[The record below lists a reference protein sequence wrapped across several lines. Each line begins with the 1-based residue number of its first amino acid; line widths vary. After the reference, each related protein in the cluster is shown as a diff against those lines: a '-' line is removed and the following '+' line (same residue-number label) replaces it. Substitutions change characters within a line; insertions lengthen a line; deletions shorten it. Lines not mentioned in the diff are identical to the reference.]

1 MPASESPMPKPLT
14 RSAVRTVCG
23 MAWYGARR
31 RLWWLTRK
39 NRFAG
44 RKAAPLPCLQFAR
57 KTPLLRRLRD
67 VDMQYQYNKI
77 VNLKIAAPQL
87 DGIVLEPGQIF
98 SYWYLLG
105 KPTRRKGY
113 IEGMVLRNGGYAPGV
128 GGGLC
133 QLSNLI
139 YWLTLHT
146 PLTIVERHRHGYDVF
161 PDSNRTQPFGSG
173 ATCFY
178 PHGDLMIRNDT
189 GQAWQLC
196 VRVGEAYLEGEWRA
210 ETPPAFRYEVFEK
223 EHVMRREHWGGFS
236 RHNQIWRRVYD
247 AAGGTVL
254 REEFVVEN
262 HALMM
267 YSPLLAAPGESDHS
281 RYDT

>member
-1 MPASESPMPKPLT
+1 MTDAKPMEKPLN
-14 RSAVRTVCG
+14 RSALRAKCG
-23 MAWYGARR
+23 MLYYGTRR
-31 RLWWLTRK
+31 RLWWLTQSHH
-39 NRFAG
+39 FARQTG
-44 RKAAPLPCLQFAR
+44 APLACRQFAH
-57 KTPLLRRLRD
+57 KTPLLRKLRD

-77 VNLKIAAPQL
+77 VNLKVAVPRL
-87 DGIVLEPGQIF
+87 NGILLHPGETF

-113 IEGMVLRNGGYAPGV
+113 IEGMVLKNGTYAAGV

-146 PLTIVERHRHGYDVF
+146 PLTVVERHRHGYDVF
-161 PDSNRTQPFGSG
+161 PDSRRTQPFGSG

-189 GQAWQLC
+189 NQTFQLC
-196 VRVGEAYLEGEWRA
+196 LRVGEEFLEGEWRA
-210 ETPPAFRYEVFEK
+210 ETPPALRYEVIEK
-223 EHVMRREHWGGFS
+223 EHQMRGEYWGGFS
-236 RHNQIWRRVYD
+236 RHNQIWRRVYRTD
-247 AAGGTVL
+247 DDSFLG
-254 REEFVVEN
+254 EEFVVEN

-267 YSPLLAAPGESDHS
+267 YSPLLAEPGSGDHS
-281 RYDT
+281 HYDT